1 VVTPSTGMKVGARR
15 YLAAVPGREVRR
27 PQVPLPGSH
36 PMQDFAKTEHP
47 VKDGCPLLP
56 LRIVD

>member
-1 VVTPSTGMKVGARR
+1 MKVGARR

-47 VKDGCPLLP
+47 VKDVCPLLP
-56 LRIVD
+56 PADS